1 MIKYKINMQEKD
13 ILVIPAK
20 ASFFG
25 RKLAFELLELE
36 LDFLQ
41 LVFMSPRTIWY
52 QISHLAE
59 TRLI

>member
-25 RKLAFELLELE
+25 CKLAFKLLELE
-36 LDFLQ
+36 LDLLQ
-41 LVFMSPRTIWY
+41 LVFREQFRANSVFWQKRD
-52 QISHLAE
+52 
-59 TRLI
+59 